1 MDKQELR
8 CTLTI
13 QNISN
18 LKANLQIHFFPSPNG
33 TKTKSQRNMDLNMV
47 PINRLQ
53 LNAL

>member
-18 LKANLQIHFFPSPNG
+18 FKANLQLHLSPSPNG
-33 TKTKSQRNMDLNMV
+33 TKTRSQTNMDLNMASM
-47 PINRLQ
+47 NRLQ
-53 LNAL
+53 LKTL

>member
-18 LKANLQIHFFPSPNG
+18 FKVNSQLHLFSSPNG
-33 TKTKSQRNMDLNMV
+33 TKTKSQRNMDLNTA

-53 LNAL
+53 LNTL